1 MNKINSIN
9 EANSRENTLKELI
22 HELLNIDIMK
32 KTRQRDVVDARKIYS
47 TILHTQ
53 GQGVTH
59 ISKTL
64 RKNHATIIHYI
75 KDSAILLLMDK
86 KYKHNY
92 TCVLDAFTRKME
104 GGEIVLMTR
113 LELEHEIARL
123 REENY
128 NIKIRYL
135 NHLRNVTRR

>member
-1 MNKINSIN
+1 MKSIN
-9 EANSRENTLKELI
+9 ETQSRENTLKVLI
-22 HELLNIDIMK
+22 HELLKIDIMK
-32 KTRQRDVVDARKIYS
+32 KSRRRDVVDARKIYS

-75 KDSAILLLMDK
+75 KDSEILLLMDK
-86 KYKHNY
+86 KYKENY
-92 TCVLDAFTRKME
+92 NFVLDAFTRKME

-128 NIKIRYL
+128 NIKLRYL
-135 NHLRNVTRR
+135 NHLRNLNRR

>member
-1 MNKINSIN
+1 MKSIN
-9 EANSRENTLKELI
+9 ETQSRENTLKVLI
-22 HELLNIDIMK
+22 HELLKIDIMK
-32 KTRQRDVVDARKIYS
+32 KSRRRDVVDARKIYS

-75 KDSAILLLMDK
+75 KDSQILLLMDK
-86 KYKHNY
+86 KYKENY
-92 TCVLDAFTRKME
+92 NFVLDAFTRKME

-128 NIKIRYL
+128 NIKLRYL
-135 NHLRNVTRR
+135 NHLRNLNRR